1 MCLTVKYMIMKQVVL
16 TSIDLNELVQL
27 ITNNIEN
34 IILNKNETVIKEV
47 IVTEPKSEY
56 LTRKEVAEMCKVS
69 SLTTL
74 WNWEQ
79 KGKLVPKR
87 KSGKKPLYLRV
98 DVEEFLKGNFNGSN
112 SNAVELC

>member
-1 MCLTVKYMIMKQVVL
+1 MIMKQVVL

-27 ITNNIEN
+27 LTKNIEDV
-34 IILNKNETVIKEV
+34 ILKKKEVVIKQV
-47 IVTEPKSEY
+47 VNTKQKSEY
-56 LTRKEVAEMCKVS
+56 LTRKEVAEICKVT

-87 KSGKKPLYLRV
+87 KSGKKPLYLRR
-98 DVEEFLKGNFNGSN
+98 DVEEFLKGNFNESN
-112 SNAVELC
+112 SNAA

>member
-1 MCLTVKYMIMKQVVL
+1 MEQVVL

-27 ITNNIEN
+27 LTKNIED
-34 IILNKNETVIKEV
+34 IILNKKEV
-47 IVTEPKSEY
+47 VINQVVNTEQKSEY
-56 LTRKEVAEMCKVS
+56 LTRKEVAEICKVT

-87 KSGKKPLYLRV
+87 KAGKKPLYLRQ
-98 DVEEFLKGNFNGSN
+98 DVENFLKGNNRGSILT
-112 SNAVELC
+112 AA

>member
-1 MCLTVKYMIMKQVVL
+1 MKNVVL

-27 ITNNIEN
+27 ITCNIEN
-34 IILNKNETVIKEV
+34 IILKKNEV
-47 IVTEPKSEY
+47 IVKQEVNTEKKSEY
-56 LTRKEVAEMCKVS
+56 LTRKEVAEICKVS

-79 KGKLVPKR
+79 KGKLIPKR
-87 KSGKKPLYLRV
+87 KSGKKPLYLRT

-112 SNAVELC
+112 SKAA